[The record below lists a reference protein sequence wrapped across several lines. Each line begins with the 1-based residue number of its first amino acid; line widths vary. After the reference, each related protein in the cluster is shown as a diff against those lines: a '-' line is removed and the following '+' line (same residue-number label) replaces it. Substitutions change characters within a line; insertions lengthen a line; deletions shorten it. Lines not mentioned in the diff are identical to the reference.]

1 MITNNNIKSI
11 QLAYTA
17 QLVNNKMNFQW
28 VNTLQKTE
36 MKKKKGWSV

>member
-1 MITNNNIKSI
+1 MITNNNRKSI

-17 QLVNNKMNFQW
+17 QLANDKINSQW

-36 MKKKKGWSV
+36 MKKKKRWSV